1 MKKLVYPLLSLLP
14 SIILVQM
21 LITISLS
28 AAFGSN
34 PGSNLT
40 PFSGLNLQNRSGGYY
55 LIGSVYTDPALV
67 NGSVINLIGYY
78 TNPELNLL
86 LEDYGDLF
94 SNKAFPQYSLV
105 SLSGVEPPSN
115 AHNGGLVIVNGTVNF
130 IPNPEPYHPGDSIL
144 VEFDVISVV
153 EVILEGVV
161 DDDLNFNNF
170 HDGQNNSVISSREDC
185 DECKF
190 AILISGGI
198 NHRNNHSRYW
208 SSLVALH
215 NHKVDNE
222 NYCKHNIFTHYYHGT
237 DSIPAGGAGIF
248 DSVRV
253 ASRDDIS
260 DSFDEISRRIAECH
274 RNGKQSTFQK
284 LVFNHG
290 KPSGAINLLGQDTL
304 RVADLRQMQQKIID
318 SCATT
323 MYDEFLQCYGGH
335 AVDEMKNLETRNKAT
350 IYANSSADKACSWSP
365 RTGVDRYL
373 SAKIA
378 SLAAGNSYPD
388 AVVAAKLAY
397 DQFLQNA
404 INNEAARLAQINA
417 RINDAIINGDFDLA
431 DSLIVVQQR
440 SINLI
445 NTWNAAICKSRNVTI
460 APMKEYC
467 EWKRYVVPPG
477 GQIVI
482 EFKGSRKGCGN
493 VTVYREDPVTGQR
506 VKVRV
511 WNWNLPGSLRY
522 VTGNNQRVI
531 NGDESNSTAFWIH
544 NDNGEFTI
552 TVSANGNQNLPQ
564 SISNV
569 FEYPGFSS
577 GGRDGSAGEF
587 SEIPFPEY
595 FVESIDQIPFPLQQ
609 LPAIMGGEFVQSFGC
624 SFNIITTDPLWTQM
638 RLQIDVAEVLMPG
651 VLDVFTENSPT
662 GFATL
667 LIDEPGTYIVSLG
680 DMTSAGPDGLLFF
693 AVPFSEGRS
702 GAMFSFDSWGLT
714 TEFDT
719 DLELENITIV
729 SGEDIC
735 YEALGYITTGGNGT
749 TFSVQNGA
757 VTDLVAGQGI
767 LMLDGTTI
775 AEGAQFRA
783 YISTD
788 GIFCSPPA
796 ELMSEESE
804 LGVAD
809 EIAEAVQQ
817 ENSFFNVFPNPTHG
831 QFILEFKNAG
841 EASTIVAEIYSI
853 LGERILKQELPAMQQ
868 YQFDLSDQQPGIYFI
883 RVMNGYEIGVEK
895 IIKQ

>member
-1 MKKLVYPLLSLLP
+1 MKKLFYPWLTFPPMTMVLLLFMFTGTPTVLGSKLNYN
-14 SIILVQM
+14 
-21 LITISLS
+21 ITQSRD
-28 AAFGSN
+28 
-34 PGSNLT
+34 
-40 PFSGLNLQNRSGGYY
+40 LNGQNRSGSYY
-55 LIGSVYTDPALV
+55 LIRSVYTDPTLE

-86 LEDYGDLF
+86 LEDYGDLL
-94 SNKAFPQYSLV
+94 SNTAFPPHSLIV
-105 SLSGVEPPSN
+105 LTGLEPPSSS
-115 AHNGGLVIVNGTVNF
+115 HNGGLIIINGTVSF
-130 IPNPEPYHPGDSIL
+130 VSNPEPYHPEDTIL
-144 VEFDVISVV
+144 VKFDVISVV
-153 EVILEGVV
+153 EVILEGVD

-170 HDGQNNSVISSREDC
+170 DDEQNNVVISSREDC

-215 NHKVDNE
+215 NHKVNNE

-248 DSVRV
+248 DSVRI

-304 RVADLRQMQQKIID
+304 RVADLRQMQQRVID
-318 SCATT
+318 SCAT
-323 MYDEFLQCYGGH
+323 MMFDEFLQCYGGH
-335 AVDEMKNLETRNKAT
+335 SVDEMKNLETRNKAT

-378 SLAAGNSYPD
+378 SLAAGNPYPD

-404 INNEAARLAQINA
+404 INNETARLPGITA
-417 RINDAIINGDFDLA
+417 RIDAAIINEDFDLA
-431 DSLIVVQQR
+431 DSLLLVRQGMID
-440 SINLI
+440 LI
-445 NTWNAAICKSRNVTI
+445 NTWTAAICKSRNITI
-460 APMKEYC
+460 TPMKEYC

-531 NGDESNSTAFWIH
+531 NGDESNPTAFWIH

-577 GGRDGSAGEF
+577 GGRDFSAGEF

-609 LPAIMGGEFVQSFGC
+609 LPAIIGGEFVQSFGC

-638 RLQIDVAEVLMPG
+638 RLQIDVAEVFMPG

-662 GFATL
+662 GLATL

-719 DLELENITIV
+719 DQELENITIA

-749 TFSVQNGA
+749 VFDVENGA
-757 VTDLVAGQGI
+757 VVELVAGQGI

-788 GIFCSPPA
+788 GIFCSPAA

-809 EIAEAVQQ
+809 EIAEAVKQ

-831 QFILEFKNAG
+831 QFTLEFENAD
-841 EASTIVAEIYSI
+841 EASTIVAEIYNL
-853 LGERILKQELPAMQQ
+853 LGERILKQELPAIQQ
-868 YQFDLSDQQPGIYFI
+868 YQFDLSDQQPGIYLI
-883 RVMNGYEIGVEK
+883 RVMQGNEVGVAK
-895 IIKQ
+895 IIRK